1 MSAEKPV
8 QISIG
13 ATLAASLG
21 AAVRGAQAQLGQL
34 GSTLSELGNKQ
45 SGIRQLETMR
55 AQAADAART
64 MRAAQ
69 QRVAASVAPMLI
81 CTGFSALMGLPHA
94 GGAADKR
101 RASVNASTRSLTSRA
116 SNSDRGQWV

>member
-21 AAVRGAQAQLGQL
+21 AAVRGAQAQLNQL
-34 GSTLSELGNKQ
+34 GSTLSEMGNKQ

-55 AQAADAART
+55 AQAADAARA

-69 QRVAASVAPMLI
+69 QRVA
-81 CTGFSALMGLPHA
+81 GLESGIA
-94 GGAADKR
+94 GQEGAATAKQTKELE
-101 RASVNASTRSLTSRA
+101 RARKAAERTEQACLLYTSDA
-116 SNSDRGQWV
+116 ADE